1 MKIGLLSVGT
11 EILLGDTVNT
21 NLAKLGSE
29 LYNSGNTLT
38 HEVTVSDIDEEI
50 IAGFAYLYNLCDVVI
65 TCGGLGPTEDDIT
78 REVIAEYLNIEL
90 ELDDA
95 HVEFMKKRWQARGL
109 MMPETNIKQAL
120 LPKNSTK
127 LTNTQGTAP
136 GSLIE
141 VESKKIFILPGP
153 PREFIPLVQDEL
165 IPRLMKESSDKVK
178 NYQFILFYN
187 QAESS
192 LAQEINKF
200 KPEAIDIAYLASKG
214 IIKLRYDKNTITNDE
229 EESFLQN
236 LRDTFTDDIIAYENI
251 DISRILLNLLLEKE
265 LTLSFVESVTGGE
278 LSARLTKNPGSSK
291 VLKGSSIVYTNEAK
305 KLLLEND
312 INLKNWPQVTE
323 VLSER
328 AIQDYASDL
337 NLTILGEAGPISS
350 SKYGIGEIFITIS
363 NNDKLVSTTHK
374 LNGNRE
380 EIIQRAVNKALWE
393 LIKFV
398 KSLY

>member
-50 IAGFAYLYNLCDVVI
+50 IAGFAYLHNFCDVVI

-90 ELDDA
+90 ELDEA

-109 MMPETNIKQAL
+109 MMPETNVKQAL

-165 IPRLMKESSDKVK
+165 ITRLMKESSDKVK
-178 NYQFILFYN
+178 
-187 QAESS
+187 
-192 LAQEINKF
+192 
-200 KPEAIDIAYLASKG
+200 
-214 IIKLRYDKNTITNDE
+214 T
-229 EESFLQN
+229 
-236 LRDTFTDDIIAYENI
+236 
-251 DISRILLNLLLEKE
+251 
-265 LTLSFVESVTGGE
+265 
-278 LSARLTKNPGSSK
+278 
-291 VLKGSSIVYTNEAK
+291 
-305 KLLLEND
+305 
-312 INLKNWPQVTE
+312 
-323 VLSER
+323 
-328 AIQDYASDL
+328 
-337 NLTILGEAGPISS
+337 
-350 SKYGIGEIFITIS
+350 
-363 NNDKLVSTTHK
+363 
-374 LNGNRE
+374 
-380 EIIQRAVNKALWE
+380 
-393 LIKFV
+393 
-398 KSLY
+398 

>member
-153 PREFIPLVQDEL
+153 PRAVSYTHLTLP
-165 IPRLMKESSDKVK
+165 
-178 NYQFILFYN
+178 
-187 QAESS
+187 
-192 LAQEINKF
+192 
-200 KPEAIDIAYLASKG
+200 
-214 IIKLRYDKNTITNDE
+214 T
-229 EESFLQN
+229 
-236 LRDTFTDDIIAYENI
+236 
-251 DISRILLNLLLEKE
+251 ILL
-265 LTLSFVESVTGGE
+265 V
-278 LSARLTKNPGSSK
+278 
-291 VLKGSSIVYTNEAK
+291 
-305 KLLLEND
+305 
-312 INLKNWPQVTE
+312 
-323 VLSER
+323 
-328 AIQDYASDL
+328 
-337 NLTILGEAGPISS
+337 
-350 SKYGIGEIFITIS
+350 
-363 NNDKLVSTTHK
+363 
-374 LNGNRE
+374 
-380 EIIQRAVNKALWE
+380 
-393 LIKFV
+393 
-398 KSLY
+398 

>member
-1 MKIGLLSVGT
+1 
-11 EILLGDTVNT
+11 
-21 NLAKLGSE
+21 
-29 LYNSGNTLT
+29 
-38 HEVTVSDIDEEI
+38 
-50 IAGFAYLYNLCDVVI
+50 
-65 TCGGLGPTEDDIT
+65 
-78 REVIAEYLNIEL
+78 
-90 ELDDA
+90 
-95 HVEFMKKRWQARGL
+95 
-109 MMPETNIKQAL
+109 
-120 LPKNSTK
+120 
-127 LTNTQGTAP
+127 
-136 GSLIE
+136 
-141 VESKKIFILPGP
+141 
-153 PREFIPLVQDEL
+153 
-165 IPRLMKESSDKVK
+165 MKESSDKVK

-214 IIKLRYDKNTITNDE
+214 IIKLRYDKNTITNDQ

-291 VLKGSSIVYTNEAK
+291 VLKGSSIAYTNEAK

-312 INLKNWPQVTE
+312 TNLKNWPQVTE
-323 VLSER
+323 VLSEK
-328 AIQDYASDL
+328 ALLDYASDL

-350 SKYGIGEIFITIS
+350 SKYGIGEIFITIA
-363 NNDKLVSTTHK
+363 NNEKLVSTKHK

-398 KSLY
+398 KNLY

>member
-90 ELDDA
+90 ELDEA

-127 LTNTQGTAP
+127 LTNTLGTAP

-278 LSARLTKNPGSSK
+278 LSARLTKNPGSSN

-323 VLSER
+323 ALSEK
-328 AIQDYASDL
+328 ALLDYASDL

-350 SKYGIGEIFITIS
+350 SKYGIGEIFITIT
-363 NNDKLVSTTHK
+363 NNEKLVSTKHK

-398 KSLY
+398 KNLY

>member
-1 MKIGLLSVGT
+1 
-11 EILLGDTVNT
+11 
-21 NLAKLGSE
+21 
-29 LYNSGNTLT
+29 
-38 HEVTVSDIDEEI
+38 
-50 IAGFAYLYNLCDVVI
+50 
-65 TCGGLGPTEDDIT
+65 
-78 REVIAEYLNIEL
+78 
-90 ELDDA
+90 
-95 HVEFMKKRWQARGL
+95 
-109 MMPETNIKQAL
+109 
-120 LPKNSTK
+120 
-127 LTNTQGTAP
+127 
-136 GSLIE
+136 
-141 VESKKIFILPGP
+141 
-153 PREFIPLVQDEL
+153 
-165 IPRLMKESSDKVK
+165 MKESSDKVK

-214 IIKLRYDKNTITNDE
+214 IIKLRYDKNTITNDQ

-278 LSARLTKNPGSSK
+278 LSARLTKNPGSSN

-312 INLKNWPQVTE
+312 TNLKNWPQVTE
-323 VLSER
+323 VLSEK

-363 NNDKLVSTTHK
+363 NNEKLVSTTHK

-380 EIIQRAVNKALWE
+380 EIIQRAVNKAYGNL
-393 LIKFV
+393 LNLLKACIRTDVLVKFV
-398 KSLY
+398 LSRCFNIN

>member
-1 MKIGLLSVGT
+1 
-11 EILLGDTVNT
+11 
-21 NLAKLGSE
+21 
-29 LYNSGNTLT
+29 
-38 HEVTVSDIDEEI
+38 
-50 IAGFAYLYNLCDVVI
+50 
-65 TCGGLGPTEDDIT
+65 
-78 REVIAEYLNIEL
+78 
-90 ELDDA
+90 
-95 HVEFMKKRWQARGL
+95 
-109 MMPETNIKQAL
+109 
-120 LPKNSTK
+120 
-127 LTNTQGTAP
+127 
-136 GSLIE
+136 
-141 VESKKIFILPGP
+141 
-153 PREFIPLVQDEL
+153 
-165 IPRLMKESSDKVK
+165 MKESSDKVK

-214 IIKLRYDKNTITNDE
+214 IIKLRYDKNTITNDQ

-236 LRDTFTDDIIAYENI
+236 LRDAFTDDIIAYENI

-291 VLKGSSIVYTNEAK
+291 VLKGSYIVYTNEAK

-323 VLSER
+323 VLSEK
-328 AIQDYASDL
+328 AIQDYTSDI

-363 NNDKLVSTTHK
+363 NNEKLVSTTHK